1 MMVETLRPGDHV
13 CWTVGTDDEQLQVT
27 SRYIRDGLARR
38 HRIVYFTHA
47 MMPQAV
53 SAGLEA
59 SGVPVAAAVAAGQL
73 RISSSTGGY
82 LKSGGFDAAAMPA
95 AWAAEQDAAREAGWS
110 GLRAIG
116 DMSWAA
122 SQLPGTE
129 DLPAYEAQV
138 NRVFAEGYAMALC
151 LYDRRLF
158 TPAELT
164 GTISA
169 HPCAKGADDGE
180 LWEPALRMRYTTDP
194 YRLTL
199 HGEIDAAN
207 RDAVA
212 AMLATLAGESAAA
225 GLPGEVDLSG
235 VAVYDVSTAT
245 RLVHARE
252 AGTIRLVGATPQLT
266 KLIGLISATAGG
278 LG

>member
-1 MMVETLRPGDHV
+1 MVETLRPGDHV

-27 SRYIRDGLARR
+27 SRYISDGLARH
-38 HRIVYFTHA
+38 HRIVYFTHSL
-47 MMPQAV
+47 MPQAV

-59 SGVPVAAAVAAGQL
+59 RGVPVAAAVEAGQL
-73 RISSSTGGY
+73 RITSSARGY
-82 LKSGGFDAAAMPA
+82 LASGRFDAAAMPA
-95 AWAAEQDAAREAGWS
+95 AWAAEQDATRAAGWT

-116 DMSWAA
+116 DMAWAA
-122 SQLPGTE
+122 SRLPGAE
-129 DLPAYEAQV
+129 DLASYEARV

-158 TPAELT
+158 TAAELAPI
-164 GTISA
+164 ISA
-169 HPCAKGADDGE
+169 HPCAKGAADGD
-180 LWEPALRMRYTTDP
+180 LWEPALRMRYTTAP

-199 HGEIDAAN
+199 RGEIDAAN

-212 AMLATLAGESAAA
+212 AMLATLAEESTAA
-225 GLPGEVDLSG
+225 GRTGEVDLSG

-245 RLVHARE
+245 RLVRAAD
-252 AGTIRLVGATPQLT
+252 AGSIRLTGESPQLT
-266 KLIGLISATAGG
+266 KLIRL